1 MRVAI
6 VHYWLVGMRGG
17 EKVLEELCRL
27 YPDADIFTHVH
38 DPARTSAL
46 INGHR
51 IKTTFIARLPF
62 ARTLYQKYLP
72 LMPAA
77 LEELDL
83 TGYDLVISSESGP
96 AKGVITH
103 PNAVHV
109 CYCHSPMRYLWD
121 QYHVYRGNASRFTR
135 LFMSL
140 MMPQLRLWDVA
151 SAARVDRFI
160 ANSSFIARRI
170 AKAYR
175 REAEIVFPP
184 VDLDAFEIAAE
195 PTRDFYFTI
204 GQLVPYK
211 RVDLAVAACTKLGR
225 KLVVVGTGSEEAR
238 LRAMAGPTIEFR
250 GWASNEDL
258 RFFYQ
263 NCRALLFP
271 GEEDFGIVPLE
282 AMASGRPVIAY
293 RSGGALDTV
302 VEGETGV
309 FFDCQTEDDLVVA
322 IESFE
327 GDEER
332 FVPHEIRRHARG
344 FGRDVF
350 RRKLKESIDRAIT
363 EISGARVPVG
373 ALRRG
378 SRMRGPARWSING
391 RFLTQP
397 QTGVQRYAGE
407 MTREIDAWLASDRR
421 ARAPARAI
429 DICLPA
435 DCEATPS
442 LRAHRGSSQPPRPR
456 PRLGADG
463 AAGDGTRAA

>member
-51 IKTTFIARLPF
+51 ITTTYISRLPF
-62 ARTLYQKYLP
+62 ARKLYQKYLP
-72 LMPAA
+72 LMPSA

-121 QYHVYRGNASRFTR
+121 QYHTYRGNASRATR
-135 LFMSL
+135 LVMSL
-140 MMPQLRLWDVA
+140 TMPMLRAWDVA
-151 SAARVDRFI
+151 SAARVDHFI

-170 AKAYR
+170 AKSYR
-175 REAEIVFPP
+175 RDSEVIFPP
-184 VDLDAFEIAAE
+184 VDLEAFQIAPDPSA
-195 PTRDFYFTI
+195 DFYFYI

-211 RVDLAVAACTKLGR
+211 RVDLAVAACTRLGR
-225 KLVVVGTGSEEAR
+225 KLVIVGTGSEEAR
-238 LRAMAGPTIEFR
+238 LRAMAGPTVEMR

-258 RFFYQ
+258 RSLYQ

-282 AMASGRPVIAY
+282 AMAAGRPVIAY
-293 RSGGALDTV
+293 GSGGALDTV
-302 VEGETGV
+302 VEGHTGV
-309 FFDCQTEDDLVVA
+309 FFDRQTPDDLMAA
-322 IESFE
+322 IERFE
-327 GDEER
+327 TIEGT
-332 FVPHEIRRHARG
+332 FVPQEIRRHARG

-350 RRKLKESIDRAIT
+350 RREIKDFIDRA
-363 EISGARVPVG
+363 
-373 ALRRG
+373 
-378 SRMRGPARWSING
+378 
-391 RFLTQP
+391 
-397 QTGVQRYAGE
+397 
-407 MTREIDAWLASDRR
+407 LAK
-421 ARAPARAI
+421 AHERAPA
-429 DICLPA
+429 PA
-435 DCEATPS
+435 PAPSPYAEA
-442 LRAHRGSSQPPRPR
+442 AE
-456 PRLGADG
+456 
-463 AAGDGTRAA
+463 

>member
-17 EKVLEELCRL
+17 EKVLEEMCRL

-46 INGHR
+46 INSHR

-62 ARTLYQKYLP
+62 AKKLYQKYLP

-83 TGYDLVISSESGP
+83 TGYDLVLSSESGP

-135 LFMSL
+135 IFMSL
-140 MMPQLRLWDVA
+140 MMPPLRLWDVA
-151 SAARVDRFI
+151 SAARVDHFI
-160 ANSSFIARRI
+160 ANSTFIARRI

-184 VDLDAFEIAAE
+184 VSLEAFEIAPEA
-195 PTRDFYFTI
+195 TRDFYFYI

-225 KLVVVGTGSEEAR
+225 KLVVVGSGAEEAR
-238 LRAMAGPTIEFR
+238 LKAMAGPTVEFR
-250 GWASNEDL
+250 GWASHEEL
-258 RFFYQ
+258 AHYYR

-282 AMASGRPVIAY
+282 AMASGRPVVAFG
-293 RSGGALDTV
+293 SGGALDTV
-302 VEGETGV
+302 VEGVTGT
-309 FFDCQTEDDLVVA
+309 FFRRQTEDALVAA
-322 IESFE
+322 IERFE
-327 GDEER
+327 GMEEA
-332 FVPHEIRRHARG
+332 FEPETIRDHARG

-350 RRKLKESIDRAIT
+350 RRRLKA
-363 EISGARVPVG
+363 
-373 ALRRG
+373 
-378 SRMRGPARWSING
+378 
-391 RFLTQP
+391 
-397 QTGVQRYAGE
+397 
-407 MTREIDAWLASDRR
+407 
-421 ARAPARAI
+421 AI
-429 DICLPA
+429 DGAI
-435 DCEATPS
+435 E
-442 LRAHRGSSQPPRPR
+442 RAHGRREAPVPF
-456 PRLGADG
+456 AE
-463 AAGDGTRAA
+463 AAE

>member
-51 IKTTFIARLPF
+51 ITTTYISRLPF
-62 ARTLYQKYLP
+62 ARKLYQKYLP
-72 LMPAA
+72 LMPSA

-121 QYHVYRGNASRFTR
+121 QYHTYRGNASRATR
-135 LFMSL
+135 LVMSL
-140 MMPQLRLWDVA
+140 TMPMLRAWDVA
-151 SAARVDRFI
+151 SAARVDHFI

-170 AKAYR
+170 AKSYR
-175 REAEIVFPP
+175 RDSEVIFPP
-184 VDLDAFEIAAE
+184 VDLEAFQIAPDPSA
-195 PTRDFYFTI
+195 DFYFYI

-211 RVDLAVAACTKLGR
+211 RVDLAVAACTRLGR
-225 KLVVVGTGSEEAR
+225 KLVIVGTGSEEAR
-238 LRAMAGPTIEFR
+238 LRAMAGPTVEMR

-258 RFFYQ
+258 RSLYQ

-282 AMASGRPVIAY
+282 AMAAGRPVIAY
-293 RSGGALDTV
+293 GSGGALDTV
-302 VEGETGV
+302 VEGHTGV
-309 FFDCQTEDDLVVA
+309 FFDRQTPDDLMAA
-322 IESFE
+322 IERFE
-327 GDEER
+327 TIEGT
-332 FVPHEIRRHARG
+332 FVPQEIRRHARG

-350 RRKLKESIDRAIT
+350 RRKIKDFIDRA
-363 EISGARVPVG
+363 
-373 ALRRG
+373 
-378 SRMRGPARWSING
+378 
-391 RFLTQP
+391 
-397 QTGVQRYAGE
+397 
-407 MTREIDAWLASDRR
+407 LAK
-421 ARAPARAI
+421 AHERAPAAA
-429 DICLPA
+429 PA
-435 DCEATPS
+435 PSPYAEA
-442 LRAHRGSSQPPRPR
+442 AE
-456 PRLGADG
+456 
-463 AAGDGTRAA
+463 

>member
-38 DPARTSAL
+38 DAARTSAT
-46 INGHR
+46 INAHR
-51 IKTTFIARLPF
+51 ITTTYIAKLPF
-62 ARTLYQKYLP
+62 ARKLYQKYLP
-72 LMPAA
+72 LMPSA

-121 QYHVYRGNASRFTR
+121 QYHVYRGNASRLTR
-135 LFMSL
+135 IVMSL
-140 MMPQLRLWDVA
+140 TMPVLRAWDLA

-170 AKAYR
+170 AKAYGR
-175 REAEIVFPP
+175 DSEIVFPP
-184 VDLDAFEIAAE
+184 VDLDAFQVAAQ
-195 PTRDFYFTI
+195 PTRDFYFYI

-211 RVDLAVAACTKLGR
+211 RVDLAVEACTRLGR
-225 KLVVVGTGSEEAR
+225 RLVVVGTGPEAAR
-238 LRAMAGPTIEFR
+238 LKAMAGPTVEFR
-250 GWASNEDL
+250 GWASNAEL
-258 RFFYQ
+258 ATYYQ

-293 RSGGALDTV
+293 GSGGALDTV
-302 VEGETGV
+302 VDGRTGV
-309 FFDCQTEDDLVVA
+309 FFERQVPQDLVAA
-322 IESFE
+322 IERFE
-327 GDEER
+327 AIEGGFSAND
-332 FVPHEIRRHARG
+332 IRRHARG

-350 RRKLKESIDRAIT
+350 RARLKASIDRAVA
-363 EISGARVPVG
+363 EFSG
-373 ALRRG
+373 
-378 SRMRGPARWSING
+378 
-391 RFLTQP
+391 
-397 QTGVQRYAGE
+397 
-407 MTREIDAWLASDRR
+407 RR
-421 ARAPARAI
+421 AVPQ
-429 DICLPA
+429 PFV
-435 DCEATPS
+435 EA
-442 LRAHRGSSQPPRPR
+442 AE
-456 PRLGADG
+456 
-463 AAGDGTRAA
+463 